1 MRVAAIASLALVAC
15 SGDPPSGGAGHPLGS
30 SLGSTSQATAAT
42 VTAGSAVGAGGAAVA
57 SNSSGY
63 GASGHGAASGG
74 GGTPD
79 GSSATD
85 GAAETS
91 NTAATHGTTTAAS
104 ASSAGGAPGATGS
117 SAMTTGTGGM
127 PPGEVVE
134 VVDIAEVWSGHPVAF
149 ALYTRG
155 DRQFVAFYD
164 AERRMTVAART
175 LGEATWQT
183 RTLPSTLGWDSHNYV
198 TLALDET
205 GHVHVAGNMHN
216 VPLIYF
222 RATTPLDVESLTQV
236 SSMVGS
242 NESNATYPEFF
253 TGPAGNLIFAY
264 RDGGSGN
271 GNHIFNA
278 YSAETRAWSRL
289 LDTPLTDGQGQYNA
303 YPVGPIQGPDGYWHL
318 VWVWRDTPDAS
329 TNHDLSYAR
338 TVDLVNWEGAAG
350 ASVDLPITLAT
361 GDIVDAVPAGGGM
374 INNNTKV
381 GFDAQN
387 RPIVAYHKYDS
398 DGNTQLYN
406 ARFEDGVWV
415 SHRTSSWDYRW
426 DFGGGGTL
434 VFEIEVEPVVAAD
447 DGTLTQRYY
456 HAEYGGYGAFR
467 LNPDTLEA
475 EAEIE
480 PPLPYPRELDT
491 PESPTPDMVTR
502 WQEDAG
508 TSPEAGVVYLLR
520 WETLPSNRD
529 EPRDT
534 IPPPTPLRLYGFATG
549 E

>member
-1 MRVAAIASLALVAC
+1 
-15 SGDPPSGGAGHPLGS
+15 
-30 SLGSTSQATAAT
+30 
-42 VTAGSAVGAGGAAVA
+42 
-57 SNSSGY
+57 
-63 GASGHGAASGG
+63 
-74 GGTPD
+74 
-79 GSSATD
+79 
-85 GAAETS
+85 
-91 NTAATHGTTTAAS
+91 
-104 ASSAGGAPGATGS
+104 
-117 SAMTTGTGGM
+117 MTTGTGGM